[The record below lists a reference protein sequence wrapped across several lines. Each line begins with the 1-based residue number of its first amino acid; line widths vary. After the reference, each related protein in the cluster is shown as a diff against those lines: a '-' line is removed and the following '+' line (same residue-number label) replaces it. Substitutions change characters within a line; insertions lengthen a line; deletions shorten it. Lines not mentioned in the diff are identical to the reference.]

1 MTTDIKGLSG
11 TQVPVS
17 GNKQQVTTINKQSGN
32 VGDSEKKGSTS
43 SDTIDLTAAGKQLQQ
58 LEQQLMAQPIVDTN
72 KVEAAKQAI
81 ANGEYKVD
89 GNRIGNKLMQFE
101 ALIPAA

>member
-17 GNKQQVTTINKQSGN
+17 GNKQQVTSINKQSGK
-32 VGDSEKKGSTS
+32 VDDSEKQNNVSR
-43 SDTIDLTAAGKQLQQ
+43 DTLDLTAAGKQLQQ
-58 LEQQLMAQPIVDTN
+58 LEQKLMAQPIVDTN
-72 KVEAAKQAI
+72 KVEAAKAAI

-89 GNRIGNKLMQFE
+89 GDSIGNKLMQFE